1 MQAVSSDFIAEQC
14 GDAELK
20 VFIDYVRDGKLP
32 EDEKAAR
39 KVVLHGKYFDI
50 VDGILHHENPLYPG
64 RRCVVVPGKRREGLI
79 EEAHDGHFAGHFAEK
94 RIYELLRWRYWWPQ
108 MRADVKK
115 YCRSC
120 LVCGVMVVRSGQL
133 CSLSL

>member
-1 MQAVSSDFIAEQC
+1 MFSDFIAEQSS
-14 GDAELK
+14 DAKLK

-39 KVVLHGKYFDI
+39 KVVFQGKFFDI

-64 RRCVVVPGKRREGLI
+64 RWCVAVPGKRREDLI
-79 EEAHDGHFAGHFAEK
+79 REAHDRVILQRRGSTNFFGGGIGGHE
-94 RIYELLRWRYWWPQ
+94 
-108 MRADVKK
+108 
-115 YCRSC
+115 CRLMLGSIVVFVWC
-120 LVCGVMVVRSGQL
+120 VLQGRVMVVRSGQL